1 MKPCRK
7 CDFLPLFWAI
17 LTSVLSFLFD
27 SPQKFQSCD
36 HIFIFFDMCPK
47 VMEISSSY
55 LFSAIS
61 WILTFCIFVSILV
74 FVLAKETLELE
85 LCYMRESNQP
95 IKM

>member
-1 MKPCRK
+1 
-7 CDFLPLFWAI
+7 
-17 LTSVLSFLFD
+17 
-27 SPQKFQSCD
+27 
-36 HIFIFFDMCPK
+36 MCPK